1 MRHTVIGVFD
11 TYAEAEDARAAL
23 MSAGFART
31 DIELQANPKRD
42 DAAVP
47 SAAPD
52 AETHAEPGVLANI
65 ERFFSMLFGGRDQPP
80 EVAHYSEAVR
90 RGAVLVA
97 VDTAS
102 EEQAEIAR
110 ATLSDRGAIDIDERA
125 ASWST
130 LSHGAA
136 TTPAASDDRDHSIL
150 DELGLGRGSGVPGK
164 APVNEPRDT
173 WPRARAYPRSD
184 VGDPAVAPLSG
195 SMSDPLVDPVGAP
208 RVETPARTDPAT
220 VTSRDY
226 VSDPADDPL
235 MPHTRPQ
242 RDTAA
247 PSSVQYE
254 QVETKRVT
262 GTATDPLAGRD
273 PVTGRDP
280 LATTGMD
287 PLGGTPADPLAVR
300 DSVDAGNTLGRND
313 PLTGT
318 PADPLASGAEV
329 GGMSNEL
336 EGASRRDTLGSASKD
351 PLSRTDPLTGTP
363 DPLAP
368 GAETGVGSGV
378 RVDPHTDWRP
388 IESIEPLSTL
398 DEPAKPQQM
407 NMQNPSQSQ
416 SQSMPAMG
424 ASGDPIGTSAA
435 SQAAVPLG
443 PRTTPNEYM
452 EYEEDFRA
460 DYDARY
466 AATGE
471 PYEDYQG
478 AYRYGATLGN
488 DDRFRSRAWDDQ
500 MEYEMRRE
508 WETRHP
514 EGDTWERFKAAIR
527 HGWDRVTGH
536 HHI

>member
-11 TYAEAEDARAAL
+11 TYDQAEDARSAL
-23 MSAGFART
+23 ISAGFVRT

-47 SAAPD
+47 SDMPD
-52 AETHAEPGVLANI
+52 AQTHSEPGVLANI
-65 ERFFSMLFGGRDQPP
+65 ERFFSMLFGGRDHPP

-97 VDTAS
+97 VDTVS
-102 EEQAEIAR
+102 HEQAEIAR
-110 ATLSDRGAIDIDERA
+110 VTLSDRGAIDIDERA

-130 LSHGAA
+130 LSHGAS
-136 TTPAASDDRDHSIL
+136 TTPAASDSRDHSIL
-150 DELGLGRGSGVPGK
+150 DELGLGLGSGVPGK
-164 APVNEPRDT
+164 APVNEPRVDT
-173 WPRARAYPRSD
+173 APRARAYPRAD
-184 VGDPAVAPLSG
+184 VGDPAVAPL
-195 SMSDPLVDPVGAP
+195 SDPLVDPVGAP
-208 RVETPARTDPAT
+208 RVDVPARTDPAT
-220 VTSRDY
+220 LTSRDY
-226 VSDPADDPL
+226 VSDPADDAL
-235 MPHTRPQ
+235 MPSARPQ
-242 RDTAA
+242 RDRAE

-254 QVETKRVT
+254 QVETKTTVR
-262 GTATDPLAGRD
+262 TASDPLAGRD

-280 LATTGMD
+280 LATTGI
-287 PLGGTPADPLAVR
+287 DPLA
-300 DSVDAGNTLGRND
+300 
-313 PLTGT
+313 GT

-329 GGMSNEL
+329 GADAREL
-336 EGASRRDTLGSASKD
+336 PGASKRD
-351 PLSRTDPLTGTP
+351 PL
-363 DPLAP
+363 P
-368 GAETGVGSGV
+368 GVH
-378 RVDPHTDWRP
+378 VDPDTDWRS
-388 IESIEPLSTL
+388 IDTIEPLSPL
-398 DEPAKPQQM
+398 DEPAKPQQL
-407 NMQNPSQSQ
+407 NMQNQAQ

-460 DYDARY
+460 DYDAKY

-500 MEYEMRRE
+500 MEYEMRRD
-508 WETRHP
+508 WATRHP
-514 EGDTWERFKAAIR
+514 EGDTWDRFKAAVR
-527 HGWDRVTGH
+527 HGWDRVTGQH
-536 HHI
+536 HV